1 MTETYKWKS
10 RTINVISF
18 IATILSYITVDQ
30 LLPLLPTELKVFAP
44 TIVAII
50 GYIATQL
57 SEEKR
62 IEVAQQ
68 MKTEELTSQIGV

>member
-10 RTINVISF
+10 RTINIISF
-18 IATILSYITVDQ
+18 IATILSYVTVDQ

-62 IEVAQQ
+62 IDVAEQL
-68 MKTEELTSQIGV
+68 KTEELTTQIGV

>member
-10 RTINVISF
+10 RTINIISF
-18 IATILSYITVDQ
+18 IATILSYVTVDQ

-62 IEVAQQ
+62 IDVAEQL
-68 MKTEELTSQIGV
+68 KTEELTTQIGG